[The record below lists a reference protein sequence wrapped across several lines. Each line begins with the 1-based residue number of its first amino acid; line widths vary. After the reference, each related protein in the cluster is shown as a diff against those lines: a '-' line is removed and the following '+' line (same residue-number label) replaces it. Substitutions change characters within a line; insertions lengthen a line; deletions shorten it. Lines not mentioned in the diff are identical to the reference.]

1 MAQFLIAKYSQKIAE
16 ENKIEEPLLSSKTS
30 HNSLNSSARPDPR
43 LADAAEILTN
53 FADLLKQQQ
62 TVESAQANRLNY
74 INNMLRE
81 QDGGFADAMLNTIA
95 L

>member
-1 MAQFLIAKYSQKIAE
+1 
-16 ENKIEEPLLSSKTS
+16 
-30 HNSLNSSARPDPR
+30 
-43 LADAAEILTN
+43 
-53 FADLLKQQQ
+53 
-62 TVESAQANRLNY
+62 VESAQANRLNY